1 MKLKKLLIVFIL
13 FLLYFIFNSISY
25 SYSIS
30 NDLEENLFRLHI
42 IANSDSEEDQNLK
55 LFIRDNVINYLK
67 NYQFSN
73 KTELITFLKTHEN
86 ELHQVIQTAINQ
98 KGYNYNF
105 TIEIGNSFFPQKKY
119 ENIILPSGYYDG
131 LKIKIGKAEGKN
143 WWCVLFPPMCLIN
156 ESTCEL
162 REESELILENSLS
175 EECNSIVSSDTQK
188 YKFKFKIVDFF
199 NNLHS

>member
-1 MKLKKLLIVFIL
+1 MKFKKLLIIFVL

-25 SYSIS
+25 SSCIS
-30 NDLEENLFRLHI
+30 HDLESNLFRLHI

-55 LFIRDNVINYLK
+55 LFVRDNVINYLK

-73 KTELITFLKTHEN
+73 KNELITFLKTQEK
-86 ELHQVIQTAINQ
+86 ELNQVIQSAINQ

-162 REESELILENSLS
+162 PEGSELILENSLS

>member
-1 MKLKKLLIVFIL
+1 MKLKKLLIIFIL

-30 NDLEENLFRLHI
+30 NNLEESLFRLHI

-55 LFIRDNVINYLK
+55 LFVRDNIINYLK
-67 NYQFSN
+67 NYKFSN
-73 KTELITFLKTHEN
+73 KEELITFLNEHKTELN
-86 ELHQVIQTAINQ
+86 EIIKSSIAQ

-162 REESELILENSLS
+162 PEESELILQNSLS
-175 EECNSIVSSDTQK
+175 EESNSVVSSDTQK

-199 NNLHS
+199 NNLH

>member
-1 MKLKKLLIVFIL
+1 MKLKKLLTVFIL

-162 REESELILENSLS
+162 PEESELILENSLS

>member
-1 MKLKKLLIVFIL
+1 MKLKKLLIIFIL

-30 NDLEENLFRLHI
+30 NDLEKNLFRLHI

-55 LFIRDNVINYLK
+55 LYVRDNIINYLK
-67 NYQFSN
+67 KYQFSN
-73 KTELITFLKTHEN
+73 KNELINFLN
-86 ELHQVIQTAINQ
+86 EHSAELNEVIKSSIVQ
-98 KGYNYNF
+98 KGYNYSF

-156 ESTCEL
+156 KSTCEL
-162 REESELILENSLS
+162 PEESELILENSLS

-199 NNLHS
+199 NNIH

>member
-1 MKLKKLLIVFIL
+1 MKFKKLLIIFVL

-25 SYSIS
+25 SFSIS
-30 NDLEENLFRLHI
+30 HDLESNLFRLHI

-55 LFIRDNVINYLK
+55 LFVRDNVINYLK
-67 NYQFSN
+67 NYQFLN
-73 KTELITFLKTHEN
+73 KNELITFLKTQEK
-86 ELHQVIQTAINQ
+86 ELNQVIQSAINQ

-162 REESELILENSLS
+162 TEESELILENSLS
-175 EECNSIVSSDTQK
+175 EECNSIVSSDTKK

>member
-1 MKLKKLLIVFIL
+1 MKLKKLLIIFIL

-30 NDLEENLFRLHI
+30 NDLEKNLFRLHI

-55 LFIRDNVINYLK
+55 LFVRDNVVDFLK
-67 NYQFSN
+67 KYKFSN
-73 KTELITFLKTHEN
+73 KNELINFIQNHEN
-86 ELHQVIQTAINQ
+86 ELNEIIQSSINQ
-98 KGYNYNF
+98 KGYNYSF

-156 ESTCEL
+156 KSTCEL
-162 REESELILENSLS
+162 PEESELILENSLS

-199 NNLHS
+199 NNIH

>member
-1 MKLKKLLIVFIL
+1 MKIKKLLIIFIL
-13 FLLYFIFNSISY
+13 FILYFIFNSISY
-25 SYSIS
+25 SYYIS
-30 NDLEENLFRLHI
+30 NNLEESLFRLHI

-55 LFIRDNVINYLK
+55 LYIRDNIINYLK

-73 KTELITFLKTHEN
+73 KKDLIKFLNAHKEDLNELIKSS
-86 ELHQVIQTAINQ
+86 IIQ

-105 TIEIGNSFFPQKKY
+105 TVEIGNSFFPQKKY

-131 LKIKIGKAEGKN
+131 LKVKIGKAEGKN

-156 ESTCEL
+156 ESTCKL
-162 REESELILENSLS
+162 PEESELLLENSLS
-175 EECNSIVSSDTQK
+175 EESNLIVSSSTQK

-199 NNLHS
+199 NNIH

>member
-1 MKLKKLLIVFIL
+1 MKLKKMLIIFVL

-30 NDLEENLFRLHI
+30 NDLEKNLFRLHI

-55 LFIRDNVINYLK
+55 LFVRDNVINYLK
-67 NYQFSN
+67 NYQFSDKN
-73 KTELITFLKTHEN
+73 ELINFLKTHEN
-86 ELHQVIQTAINQ
+86 ELNQVIQSAINQ

-119 ENIILPSGYYDG
+119 ENIVLPSGYYDG

-162 REESELILENSLS
+162 PVESELILENSLS
-175 EECNSIVSSDTQK
+175 EECNSIVASKNQN
-188 YKFKFKIVDFF
+188 YKFKFKIVDFL
-199 NNLHS
+199 NSLH

>member
-86 ELHQVIQTAINQ
+86 ELHQVLQTLISA
-98 KGYNYNF
+98 NF
-105 TIEIGNSFFPQKKY
+105 
-119 ENIILPSGYYDG
+119 
-131 LKIKIGKAEGKN
+131 
-143 WWCVLFPPMCLIN
+143 
-156 ESTCEL
+156 
-162 REESELILENSLS
+162 LS
-175 EECNSIVSSDTQK
+175 IRIF
-188 YKFKFKIVDFF
+188 YGIF
-199 NNLHS
+199 

>member
-1 MKLKKLLIVFIL
+1 MKLKKLLIIFIL

-55 LFIRDNVINYLK
+55 LFVRDNVVNFLK
-67 NYQFSN
+67 KYKFSN
-73 KTELITFLKTHEN
+73 KKELINFLN
-86 ELHQVIQTAINQ
+86 EHSAELNEVIKSSIVQ
-98 KGYNYNF
+98 KGYNYSF

-162 REESELILENSLS
+162 PEESELILENSLS

>member
-1 MKLKKLLIVFIL
+1 MKLKKMLIIFVL

-30 NDLEENLFRLHI
+30 NDLEKNLFRLHI

-55 LFIRDNVINYLK
+55 LFVRDNVINYLK
-67 NYQFSN
+67 NYQFSDKN
-73 KTELITFLKTHEN
+73 ELINFLKTHEN
-86 ELHQVIQTAINQ
+86 ELNQVIQSAINQ

-119 ENIILPSGYYDG
+119 ENIVLPSGYYDG

-162 REESELILENSLS
+162 PVESELILENSLS
-175 EECNSIVSSDTQK
+175 EECNSIVASNNQN
-188 YKFKFKIVDFF
+188 YKFKFKIVDFL
-199 NNLHS
+199 NSLH

>member
-1 MKLKKLLIVFIL
+1 MKLKKLLIIFIL

-30 NDLEENLFRLHI
+30 NDLEKNLFRLHI

-55 LFIRDNVINYLK
+55 LFVRDNVVDFLK
-67 NYQFSN
+67 KYKFSN
-73 KTELITFLKTHEN
+73 KNELINFIQNHEN
-86 ELHQVIQTAINQ
+86 ELNEIIQSSINQ

-105 TIEIGNSFFPQKKY
+105 SIEIGNSFFPQKKY

-156 ESTCEL
+156 KSTCEL
-162 REESELILENSLS
+162 PEESELILENSLS
-175 EECNSIVSSDTQK
+175 EECNSIVSSDTKK

-199 NNLHS
+199 NNIH

>member
-1 MKLKKLLIVFIL
+1 MKLKKLLIIFIL

-30 NDLEENLFRLHI
+30 NNLEESLFRLHI

-55 LFIRDNVINYLK
+55 LFVRDNIINYLK
-67 NYQFSN
+67 NYKFSN
-73 KTELITFLKTHEN
+73 KEELITFLNEHKTELN
-86 ELHQVIQTAINQ
+86 EIIKSSIAQ

-162 REESELILENSLS
+162 PEESELVLQNSLS
-175 EECNSIVSSDTQK
+175 EESNSVVSSDTQK

-199 NNLHS
+199 NNLH

>member
-1 MKLKKLLIVFIL
+1 MKLKKLLIIFIL

-30 NDLEENLFRLHI
+30 NNLEESLFRLHI

-55 LFIRDNVINYLK
+55 LFVRDNIINYLK
-67 NYQFSN
+67 NYKFSN
-73 KTELITFLKTHEN
+73 KEELITFLNEHETELN
-86 ELHQVIQTAINQ
+86 EIIKSSIAQ

-105 TIEIGNSFFPQKKY
+105 SFEIGNSFFPQKKY

-162 REESELILENSLS
+162 PEESELFLQNSLS
-175 EECNSIVSSDTQK
+175 EESNSVVSSDTQK

-199 NNLHS
+199 NNLH

>member
-1 MKLKKLLIVFIL
+1 MKLKKMLIIFVL

-30 NDLEENLFRLHI
+30 NDLEKNLFRLHI

-55 LFIRDNVINYLK
+55 LFVRDNVINYLK
-67 NYQFSN
+67 NYQFSDKN
-73 KTELITFLKTHEN
+73 ELINFLRTHEN
-86 ELHQVIQTAINQ
+86 ELNQVIQSAINQ

-119 ENIILPSGYYDG
+119 ENIVLPSGYYDG

-162 REESELILENSLS
+162 PVESELILENSLS
-175 EECNSIVSSDTQK
+175 EECNSIVASNNQN
-188 YKFKFKIVDFF
+188 YKFKFKIVDFL
-199 NNLHS
+199 NSLH

>member
-162 REESELILENSLS
+162 PEESELILKNSLS

-188 YKFKFKIVDFF
+188 YKFKF
-199 NNLHS
+199 

>member
-1 MKLKKLLIVFIL
+1 MKLKKMLIIFVL

-30 NDLEENLFRLHI
+30 NDLEKNLFRLHI

-55 LFIRDNVINYLK
+55 LFVRDNVINYLK
-67 NYQFSN
+67 NYQFSDKN
-73 KTELITFLKTHEN
+73 ELINFLKTHEN
-86 ELHQVIQTAINQ
+86 ELNQVIKSAINQ

-119 ENIILPSGYYDG
+119 ENIVLPSGYYDG

-156 ESTCEL
+156 KSTCEL
-162 REESELILENSLS
+162 PEESELILENSLS
-175 EECNSIVSSDTQK
+175 EECNSIVASNNQN
-188 YKFKFKIVDFF
+188 YKFKFKIVDFL
-199 NNLHS
+199 NSLH

>member
-1 MKLKKLLIVFIL
+1 MRAKKLLIVFIL

-30 NDLEENLFRLHI
+30 NDLEKNLFRLHI
-42 IANSDSEEDQNLK
+42 IANSDSDEDQKLK
-55 LFIRDNVINYLK
+55 LFVRDNIVSYLSNYK
-67 NYQFSN
+67 FSN
-73 KTELITFLKTHEN
+73 KKELINFLKCHESDLS
-86 ELHQVIQTAINQ
+86 EIIKSAIVQ
-98 KGYNYNF
+98 KGYNYTF
-105 TIEIGNSFFPQKKY
+105 SIEIGNSFFPQKKY

-162 REESELILENSLS
+162 PKDSELILENSLS
-175 EECNSIVSSDTQK
+175 EETNSIVSSDTQK
-188 YKFKFKIVDFF
+188 YKFKFKIVEFF
-199 NNLHS
+199 NNIH

>member
-1 MKLKKLLIVFIL
+1 MKPKKILIVFIL

-30 NDLEENLFRLHI
+30 NDLEKNLFRLHI
-42 IANSDSEEDQNLK
+42 IANSDSDEDQNLK
-55 LFIRDNVINYLK
+55 LYIRNNVINYLK
-67 NYQFSN
+67 NYKFSN
-73 KTELITFLKTHEN
+73 KKELITFLKEHEN
-86 ELHQVIQTAINQ
+86 ELNQIIQSSINQ

-105 TIEIGNSFFPQKKY
+105 SIEIGNSFFPQKKY

-131 LKIKIGKAEGKN
+131 LKIKLGKAEGKN

-162 REESELILENSLS
+162 PKESELILENSLS
-175 EECNSIVSSDTQK
+175 EESNSIVSSDTQK

-199 NNLHS
+199 NNLH